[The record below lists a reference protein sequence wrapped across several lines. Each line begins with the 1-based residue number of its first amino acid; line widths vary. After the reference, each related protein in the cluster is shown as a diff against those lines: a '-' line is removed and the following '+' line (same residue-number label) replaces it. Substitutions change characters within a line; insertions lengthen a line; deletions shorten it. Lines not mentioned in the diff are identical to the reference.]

1 LQRFTGATSVYVG
14 KLARPIK
21 GISKGME
28 EDEDEDAH
36 LINGAKP
43 VIRFINSDPNH
54 QFMVGIT
61 LQQNKGV
68 TYELLKDLKKG
79 Q

>member
-1 LQRFTGATSVYVG
+1 
-14 KLARPIK
+14 
-21 GISKGME
+21 ME